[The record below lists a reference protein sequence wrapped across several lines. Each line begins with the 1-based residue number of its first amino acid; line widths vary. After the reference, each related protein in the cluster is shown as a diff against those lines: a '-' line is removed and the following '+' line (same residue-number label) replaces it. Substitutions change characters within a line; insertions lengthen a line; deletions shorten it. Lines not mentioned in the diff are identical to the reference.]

1 MVKDVIRSIDTLG
14 IWGTMAI
21 LLFLAVFLYWT
32 FASLLMKKSFQKHM
46 SNLPLEDNLI
56 NEGNEDE

>member
-1 MVKDVIRSIDTLG
+1 MIKDVIRSIDTLG

-32 FASLLMKKSFQKHM
+32 VASMLLKKSFQNHM

-56 NEGNEDE
+56 NKGNEDE

>member
-32 FASLLMKKSFQKHM
+32 VASMLLKKSFQNHM

-56 NEGNEDE
+56 NKGNEDE